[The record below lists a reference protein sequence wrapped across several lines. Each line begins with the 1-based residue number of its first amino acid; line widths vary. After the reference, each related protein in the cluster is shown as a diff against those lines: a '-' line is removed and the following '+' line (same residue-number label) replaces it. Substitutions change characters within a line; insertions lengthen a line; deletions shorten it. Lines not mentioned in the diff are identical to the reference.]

1 MLISG
6 AIELARCCHPSDP
19 IGFSQ
24 DLGRQ
29 VGRAWAPASQTG
41 RTKAKRGAEARMQLL
56 DSKSSFQ
63 FSPTHFT
70 DGFSVTV
77 SRWLLKIPF
86 TR

>member
-41 RTKAKRGAEARMQLL
+41 RTKAKRGAEARIAAVGFQVLFPVFPHSFHRWVL
-56 DSKSSFQ
+56 SDSK
-63 FSPTHFT
+63 
-70 DGFSVTV
+70 
-77 SRWLLKIPF
+77 
-86 TR
+86 